1 MDRAEVKITISQY
14 GLHPS
19 KKRGQNFLISD
30 AIREKIVE
38 AVGPSGN
45 DLVLE
50 IGPGLGSLT
59 GRLIDLAGAVTAV
72 EIDSGF
78 HRFLQEKFGGRENFT
93 LIHADFLK
101 LKIMEG
107 FTKIVS
113 NLPYCCSTEI
123 LFTVARYIAP
133 HAYVMLQKELAER
146 LIAAPGHGA
155 YGALS
160 VTMGFYYEPEIL
172 FTVSR
177 EAFYPRPEVT
187 SCFVRLARRNALAL
201 KGDDVDLFHVL
212 VKSAFWGRRKT
223 IRTALSKSPHLGIG
237 RDHVE
242 RVLIAAGIDGV
253 VRGEDLGLDEYI
265 SMVTAFRK
273 IMG

>member
-1 MDRAEVKITISQY
+1 MNRAEVKRTVSQY

-19 KKRGQNFLISD
+19 KKRGQNFLISE
-30 AIREKIVE
+30 AIREKIVG
-38 AVGPSGN
+38 AVGPAGN

-78 HRFLQEKFGGRENFT
+78 YRFLREKFGERKNFT

-101 LKIMEG
+101 LTIMDG

-123 LFTVARYIAP
+123 LFAITRYRAP
-133 HAYVMLQKELAER
+133 HAHVMLQKELADR
-146 LIAAPGHGA
+146 LTAGPGHDA

-160 VTMGFYYEPEIL
+160 VTMGFYYATKIL

-187 SCFVRLARRNALAL
+187 SCFVSLARRNALAL
-201 KGDDVDLFHVL
+201 EGRDIGLFHVL

-223 IRTALSKSPHLGIG
+223 VRTALSKSPHLGIE
-237 RDHVE
+237 RDLVG
-242 RVLIAAGIDGV
+242 RVLVEAGIDGG
-253 VRGEDLGLDEYI
+253 VRGEDLGLDKYI
-265 SMVTAFRK
+265 DLARAFRK
-273 IMG
+273 VMG